1 MAKLLSGKVGV
12 TSYAGLSTERQQ
24 TTGFPSFLGLEEAEP
39 NLGLPS
45 NNDYVL
51 YGDVNGKR
59 FWGAPSGAPSG
70 SVDGITVEDEGIAPV
85 GFGGSV
91 TRVNFVG
98 NGVEA
103 VQTKQTIGGVEV
115 GVATV
120 SINKSTNDVMDANG
134 FTRITGVTTFKVGA
148 GLSFVE
154 LPPGEFSSGIVS
166 IFSQAD
172 AKLDF
177 QDDRG
182 FPSFQNIGVFRVGA
196 GLTITNPVAGVASVS
211 PTGNFNHIDQ
221 IVGKHISITGAST
234 ATSGYFGNLTGNV
247 TGNLTGNV
255 TGNVQG
261 NLTGDVTGN
270 LTGNMVGNAS
280 GDHDGSFTGNVNG
293 QFNQNPASGIS
304 TIGELRVDTV
314 FATGNIDANGDID
327 VDGHTNLDNVSVAGV
342 TTFAGRIEGAATN
355 NVIPFLY
362 NNYSDLPSA
371 GTYHGAFAHVH
382 SFGKAYYA
390 HAGAWFELV
399 NKEADGRVGTG
410 TETYNVGNIVSSGI
424 ITATGGF
431 VGGVTGNLTGAA
443 SQIAVTDESTVANC
457 NVIYASGGPTG
468 NLQPKSG
475 TNLTFNSSN
484 GTLFATKFSGDA
496 SLLTS
501 VPASQLTGTVAVGVD
516 GSNLT
521 NLNAATVDLVAT
533 NTTSA
538 GHFITF
544 VDTATGSETIRT
556 DTDFTYNPGTNTI
569 TVGAING
576 NATGLTG
583 NPNITVGN
591 ILPAADDTH
600 DIGSSTLRWKNIH
613 SMDLQLNNEGS
624 KNDVDG
630 TWGNWTIQEGETDL
644 FLLNNRSGKKYKFN
658 LTEVS

>member
-45 NNDYVL
+45 NNDFVL
-51 YGDVNGKR
+51 YGDVNGRR

-182 FPSFQNIGVFRVGA
+182 FASYQDIGIVRVGA

-270 LTGNMVGNAS
+270 VTGNLVGNAS

-304 TIGELRVDTV
+304 TIGQLRVDTV
-314 FATGNIDANGDID
+314 YATGIVTTTKGYIAPGGSFGFVGNFNASG
-327 VDGHTNLDNVSVAGV
+327 VSTAAFLKVTQLSVSGV
-342 TTFAGRIEGAATN
+342 TTASGGVIGDLTGNVNGSINQAASGIST
-355 NVIPFLY
+355 LGQ
-362 NNYSDLPSA
+362 LQL
-371 GTYHGAFAHVH
+371 T
-382 SFGKAYYA
+382 
-390 HAGAWFELV
+390 
-399 NKEADGRVGTG
+399 TG
-410 TETYNVGNIVSSGI
+410 NATGI

-431 VGGVTGNLTGAA
+431 VGDVTGNVTGAA
-443 SQIAVTDESTVANC
+443 SQITVTDESTVANC

-475 TNLTFNSSN
+475 TNLTFDSSN

-501 VPASQLTGTVAVGVD
+501 VPANQLTGTIAVGVD

-521 NLNAATVDLVAT
+521 NLNAATVDLTAT

>member
-45 NNDYVL
+45 NNDFVL
-51 YGDVNGKR
+51 YGDVNGRR

-120 SINKSTNDVMDANG
+120 LINKSTNDVMDANG

-154 LPPGEFSSGIVS
+154 LPPGQFSSGIVS

-182 FPSFQNIGVFRVGA
+182 FASYQDIGIIRVGA
-196 GLTITNPVAGVASVS
+196 GLTITNPVAGVGSIS
-211 PTGNFNHIDQ
+211 PTGNFNHVDQ

-247 TGNLTGNV
+247 TGN
-255 TGNVQG
+255 VQG

-270 LTGNMVGNAS
+270 VTGNLVGNAS

-293 QFNQNPASGIS
+293 QFNQSPANGISTIGQLRVDTVYATGIVTTTKGYIAPGGSFGFVGNFNASGVSTAAYLKVTQLSVSGVTTASGGVIGNLTGNVNGSINQAASGIS
-304 TIGELRVDTV
+304 TLGQLQLT
-314 FATGNIDANGDID
+314 TGN
-327 VDGHTNLDNVSVAGV
+327 
-342 TTFAGRIEGAATN
+342 AT
-355 NVIPFLY
+355 
-362 NNYSDLPSA
+362 
-371 GTYHGAFAHVH
+371 
-382 SFGKAYYA
+382 
-390 HAGAWFELV
+390 
-399 NKEADGRVGTG
+399 
-410 TETYNVGNIVSSGI
+410 GI

-431 VGGVTGNLTGAA
+431 VGDITGNVTGAA
-443 SQIAVTDESTVANC
+443 SQIAVTDESTVTNC

-475 TNLTFNSSN
+475 TNLTFDSSN

-613 SMDLQLNNEGS
+613 SMDLHLSNKGHS
-624 KNDVDG
+624 NDVDG

>member
-12 TSYAGLSTERQQ
+12 TSYAGLSTTRQQ
-24 TTGFPSFLGLEEAEP
+24 TTGFPAFLGLEEAEP

-51 YGDVNGKR
+51 FGDVNGKR
-59 FWGAPSGAPSG
+59 FWGPPAGAPSG
-70 SVDGITVEDEGIAPV
+70 TVDGITVEDEGIAPV

-120 SINKSTNDVMDANG
+120 LINKSTNDVQDANG
-134 FTRITGVTTFKVGA
+134 FTRITGVTTFRVGA

-172 AKLDF
+172 ALIDF

-182 FPSFQNIGVFRVGA
+182 FASYQDLGIIRVGA
-196 GLTITNPVAGVASVS
+196 GLTITNPVAGVGSIS
-211 PTGNFNHIDQ
+211 PTGDFNHVDQ

-234 ATSGYFGNLTGNV
+234 ATSGYFGDLTGNV

-255 TGNVQG
+255 VGNIQG
-261 NLTGDVTGN
+261 DVTGDVTGN
-270 LTGNMVGNAS
+270 VVGNLTGNAS
-280 GDHDGSFTGNVNG
+280 GNHDGSFSGNVNG
-293 QFNQNPASGIS
+293 QFNQNPANGIS
-304 TIGELRVDTV
+304 TIGQLRVDTV
-314 FATGNIDANGDID
+314 YATGIVTTTKGYIAPGGSFGFVGNFNASG
-327 VDGHTNLDNVSVAGV
+327 VSTAAYLNVTQLSVAGV
-342 TTFAGRIEGAATN
+342 TTA
-355 NVIPFLY
+355 L
-362 NNYSDLPSA
+362 
-371 GTYHGAFAHVH
+371 
-382 SFGKAYYA
+382 
-390 HAGAWFELV
+390 
-399 NKEADGRVGTG
+399 
-410 TETYNVGNIVSSGI
+410 
-424 ITATGGF
+424 
-431 VGGVTGNLTGAA
+431 GGVIGNLTGNVNGSINQAA
-443 SQIAVTDESTVANC
+443 SGISTLGQLQLTTGNATGIVTSTAGFVGNLTGDVTGACTEIRVTDESTVSNC

-468 NLQPKSG
+468 DLQPRSG
-475 TNLTFNSSN
+475 TNLTFNSAN

-501 VPASQLTGTVAVGVD
+501 IPASELTGTIGVGVD

-521 NLNAATVDLVAT
+521 NLNAATVDLTAT

-544 VDTATGSETIRT
+544 VDTATGSETLRT
-556 DTDFTYNPGTNTI
+556 DTDFMYNPGTNTI

-591 ILPAADDTH
+591 ILPSADDTH

-613 SMDLQLNNEGS
+613 SMDLHLSNKGHSNE
-624 KNDVDG
+624 VDG
-630 TWGNWTIQEGETDL
+630 TWGNWTIQEGESDL

-658 LTEVS
+658 LTEV

>member
-45 NNDYVL
+45 NNDFVL
-51 YGDVNGKR
+51 YGDVNGRR

-120 SINKSTNDVMDANG
+120 LINKSTNDVMDANG

-154 LPPGEFSSGIVS
+154 LPPGQFSSGIVS

-182 FPSFQNIGVFRVGA
+182 FASYQDIGIIRVGA
-196 GLTITNPVAGVASVS
+196 GLTITNPVAGVGSIS
-211 PTGNFNHIDQ
+211 PTGNFNHVDQ

-270 LTGNMVGNAS
+270 VTGNLVGNAS

-293 QFNQNPASGIS
+293 QFNQSPANGISTIGQLRVDTVYATGIVTTTKGYIAPGGSFGFVGNFNASGVSTAAYLKVTQLSVSGVTTASGGVIGNLTGNVNGSINQAASGIS
-304 TIGELRVDTV
+304 TLGQLQLT
-314 FATGNIDANGDID
+314 TGN
-327 VDGHTNLDNVSVAGV
+327 
-342 TTFAGRIEGAATN
+342 AT
-355 NVIPFLY
+355 
-362 NNYSDLPSA
+362 
-371 GTYHGAFAHVH
+371 
-382 SFGKAYYA
+382 
-390 HAGAWFELV
+390 
-399 NKEADGRVGTG
+399 
-410 TETYNVGNIVSSGI
+410 GI

-431 VGGVTGNLTGAA
+431 VGDITGNVTGAA
-443 SQIAVTDESTVANC
+443 SQIAVTDESTVTNC

-613 SMDLQLNNEGS
+613 SMDLHLSNKGHS
-624 KNDVDG
+624 NDVDG

>member
-45 NNDYVL
+45 NNDFVL
-51 YGDVNGKR
+51 YGDVNGRR

-120 SINKSTNDVMDANG
+120 LINKSTNDVMDANG

-154 LPPGEFSSGIVS
+154 LPPGQFSSGIVS

-182 FPSFQNIGVFRVGA
+182 FASYQDIGIIRVGA

-270 LTGNMVGNAS
+270 VTGNLVGNAS

-293 QFNQNPASGIS
+293 QFNQSPANGISTIGQLRVDTVYATGIVTTTKGYIAPGGSFGFVGNFNASGVSTAAYLKVTQLSVSGVTTASGGVIGNLTGNVNGSINQAASGIS
-304 TIGELRVDTV
+304 TLGQLQLT
-314 FATGNIDANGDID
+314 TGN
-327 VDGHTNLDNVSVAGV
+327 
-342 TTFAGRIEGAATN
+342 AT
-355 NVIPFLY
+355 
-362 NNYSDLPSA
+362 
-371 GTYHGAFAHVH
+371 
-382 SFGKAYYA
+382 
-390 HAGAWFELV
+390 
-399 NKEADGRVGTG
+399 
-410 TETYNVGNIVSSGI
+410 GI

-431 VGGVTGNLTGAA
+431 VGDITGNVTGAA
-443 SQIAVTDESTVANC
+443 SQIAVTDESTVTNC

-475 TNLTFNSSN
+475 TNLTFNSNN

-613 SMDLQLNNEGS
+613 SMDLHLSNKGHS
-624 KNDVDG
+624 NDVDG

>member
-45 NNDYVL
+45 NNDFVL
-51 YGDVNGKR
+51 YGDVNGRR

-120 SINKSTNDVMDANG
+120 LINKSTNDVMDANG

-154 LPPGEFSSGIVS
+154 LPPGQFSSGIVS

-182 FPSFQNIGVFRVGA
+182 FASYQDIGIIRVGA
-196 GLTITNPVAGVASVS
+196 GLTITNPVAGVGSIS
-211 PTGNFNHIDQ
+211 PTGNFNHVDQ

-270 LTGNMVGNAS
+270 VTGNLVGNAS

-293 QFNQNPASGIS
+293 QFNQSPANGISTIGQLRVDTVYATGIVTTTKGYIAPGGSFGFVGNFNASGVSTAAYLKVTQLSVSGVTTASGGVIGNLTGNVNGSINQAASGIS
-304 TIGELRVDTV
+304 TLGQLQLT
-314 FATGNIDANGDID
+314 TGN
-327 VDGHTNLDNVSVAGV
+327 
-342 TTFAGRIEGAATN
+342 AT
-355 NVIPFLY
+355 
-362 NNYSDLPSA
+362 
-371 GTYHGAFAHVH
+371 
-382 SFGKAYYA
+382 
-390 HAGAWFELV
+390 
-399 NKEADGRVGTG
+399 
-410 TETYNVGNIVSSGI
+410 GI

-431 VGGVTGNLTGAA
+431 VGDVTGNVTGAA
-443 SQIAVTDESTVANC
+443 SQIAVTDESTVTNC

-475 TNLTFNSSN
+475 TNLTFNSNN

-613 SMDLQLNNEGS
+613 SMDLHLSNKGHS
-624 KNDVDG
+624 NDVDG

>member
-45 NNDYVL
+45 NNDFVL
-51 YGDVNGKR
+51 YGDVNGRR

-120 SINKSTNDVMDANG
+120 LINKSTNDVMDANG

-154 LPPGEFSSGIVS
+154 LPPGQFSSGIVS

-182 FPSFQNIGVFRVGA
+182 FASYQDIGIIRVGA
-196 GLTITNPVAGVASVS
+196 GLTITNPVAGVGSIS
-211 PTGNFNHIDQ
+211 PTGNFNHVDQ

-247 TGNLTGNV
+247 TGN
-255 TGNVQG
+255 VQG

-270 LTGNMVGNAS
+270 VTGNLVGNAS

-293 QFNQNPASGIS
+293 QFNQSPANGISTIGQLRVDTVYATGIVTTTKGYIAPGGSFGFVGNFNASGVSTAAYLKVTQLSVSGVTTASGGVIGNLTGNVNGSINQAASGIS
-304 TIGELRVDTV
+304 TLGQLQLT
-314 FATGNIDANGDID
+314 TGN
-327 VDGHTNLDNVSVAGV
+327 
-342 TTFAGRIEGAATN
+342 AT
-355 NVIPFLY
+355 
-362 NNYSDLPSA
+362 
-371 GTYHGAFAHVH
+371 
-382 SFGKAYYA
+382 
-390 HAGAWFELV
+390 
-399 NKEADGRVGTG
+399 
-410 TETYNVGNIVSSGI
+410 GI

-431 VGGVTGNLTGAA
+431 VGDITGNVTGAA
-443 SQIAVTDESTVANC
+443 SQIAVTDESTVTNC

-475 TNLTFNSSN
+475 TNLTFNSNN

-613 SMDLQLNNEGS
+613 SMDLHLSNKGHS
-624 KNDVDG
+624 NDVDG

>member
-45 NNDYVL
+45 NNDFVL
-51 YGDVNGKR
+51 YGDVNGRR

-120 SINKSTNDVMDANG
+120 LINKSTNDVMDANG

-154 LPPGEFSSGIVS
+154 LPPGQFSSGIVS

-182 FPSFQNIGVFRVGA
+182 FASYQDIGIIRVGA
-196 GLTITNPVAGVASVS
+196 GLTITNPVAGVGSIS
-211 PTGNFNHIDQ
+211 PTGNFNHVDQ

-270 LTGNMVGNAS
+270 VTGNLVGNAS

-293 QFNQNPASGIS
+293 QFNQSPANGISTIGQLRVDTVYATGIVTTTKGYIAPGGSFGFVGNFNASGVSTAAYLKVTQLSVSGVTTASGGVIGNLTGNVNGSINQAASGIS
-304 TIGELRVDTV
+304 TLGQLQLT
-314 FATGNIDANGDID
+314 TGN
-327 VDGHTNLDNVSVAGV
+327 
-342 TTFAGRIEGAATN
+342 AT
-355 NVIPFLY
+355 
-362 NNYSDLPSA
+362 
-371 GTYHGAFAHVH
+371 
-382 SFGKAYYA
+382 
-390 HAGAWFELV
+390 
-399 NKEADGRVGTG
+399 
-410 TETYNVGNIVSSGI
+410 GI

-431 VGGVTGNLTGAA
+431 VGDITGNVTGAA
-443 SQIAVTDESTVANC
+443 SQIAVTDESTVTNC

-475 TNLTFNSSN
+475 TNLTFNSNN

-613 SMDLQLNNEGS
+613 SMDLHLSNKGHS
-624 KNDVDG
+624 NDVDG

>member
-45 NNDYVL
+45 NNDFVL
-51 YGDVNGKR
+51 YGDVNGRR

-120 SINKSTNDVMDANG
+120 LINKSTNDVMDANG

-154 LPPGEFSSGIVS
+154 LPPGQFSSGIVS

-182 FPSFQNIGVFRVGA
+182 FPSFQDIGVFRVGA

-270 LTGNMVGNAS
+270 VTGNLVGNAS

-293 QFNQNPASGIS
+293 QFNQSPANGISTIGQLRVDTVYATGIVTTTKGYIAPGGSFGFVGNFNASGVSTAAYLKVTQLSVSGVTTASGGVIGNLTGNVNGSINQAASGIS
-304 TIGELRVDTV
+304 TLGQLQLT
-314 FATGNIDANGDID
+314 TGN
-327 VDGHTNLDNVSVAGV
+327 
-342 TTFAGRIEGAATN
+342 AT
-355 NVIPFLY
+355 
-362 NNYSDLPSA
+362 
-371 GTYHGAFAHVH
+371 
-382 SFGKAYYA
+382 
-390 HAGAWFELV
+390 
-399 NKEADGRVGTG
+399 
-410 TETYNVGNIVSSGI
+410 GI

-431 VGGVTGNLTGAA
+431 VGDVTGNLTGAA
-443 SQIAVTDESTVANC
+443 SQITVTDESTVANC

-475 TNLTFNSSN
+475 TNLTFNSNN

-613 SMDLQLNNEGS
+613 SMDLHLSNKGHS
-624 KNDVDG
+624 NDVDG